1 MKQTQI
7 LYGAALILG
16 SELMFALLSALI
28 KVLSQD
34 VSQIQMVFFRNMFAL
49 LPLLPWLSK
58 QRLSGIK
65 TTKLHLHL
73 IRAGAGLS
81 AMFIYFYAITNTNL
95 ANAAM
100 VLMLAPFFIPL
111 LARIWLK
118 QPQNIATLSAVLIG
132 FVGVL
137 LCLYAKIDNVD
148 TNISNELVGLIMVG
162 AVLIAI
168 SKTTISKMTHT
179 ESSQRIVFYFTFLS
193 FLISGLLLPFAW
205 QDISLANLGLLVLL
219 GFGAVAAQLM
229 MTKAFRMAPA
239 ANIGL
244 LSYSSILFAALFGA
258 IWWQEIPPL
267 QWYIGASIIISAGV
281 VSIFYGAKKA

>member
-1 MKQTQI
+1 M
-7 LYGAALILG
+7 A
-16 SELMFALLSALI
+16 SCHS
-28 KVLSQD
+28 
-34 VSQIQMVFFRNMFAL
+34 
-49 LPLLPWLSK
+49 
-58 QRLSGIK
+58 
-65 TTKLHLHL
+65 
-73 IRAGAGLS
+73 
-81 AMFIYFYAITNTNL
+81 
-95 ANAAM
+95 
-100 VLMLAPFFIPL
+100 
-111 LARIWLK
+111 
-118 QPQNIATLSAVLIG
+118 
-132 FVGVL
+132 
-137 LCLYAKIDNVD
+137 
-148 TNISNELVGLIMVG
+148 
-162 AVLIAI
+162 
-168 SKTTISKMTHT
+168 
-179 ESSQRIVFYFTFLS
+179 FLS